1 MVERSDRGNKILD
14 MSSKE
19 NRGCFFS
26 SEAYNAVNIIP
37 PVRFIQKDP
46 TENEHD
52 SQLERQHNSCE
63 SYQDFPVN
71 SVLLFLPSK
80 NFRSSIKI

>member
-1 MVERSDRGNKILD
+1 MLSLHLRIADMTYREVVERSDRGNKILD

-26 SEAYNAVNIIP
+26 SEACNAVNIIP

-46 TENEHD
+46 TEN
-52 SQLERQHNSCE
+52 
-63 SYQDFPVN
+63 
-71 SVLLFLPSK
+71 
-80 NFRSSIKI
+80 